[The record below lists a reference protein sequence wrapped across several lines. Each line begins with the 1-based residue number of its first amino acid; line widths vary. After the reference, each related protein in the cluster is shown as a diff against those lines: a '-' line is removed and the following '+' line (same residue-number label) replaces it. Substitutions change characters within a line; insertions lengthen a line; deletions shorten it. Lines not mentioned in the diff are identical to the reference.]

1 MIMIKDYYV
10 RAADYLSSFVRLPD
24 GSPVP
29 PDVEKIK
36 EIIAALLYNDF
47 CTKEALKRG
56 ALKHCNL
63 ILRDEL
69 FPAESVPEQPQ
80 DMHICRFCGGRLSEV
95 RSHNGA
101 RYRHCFSCHFE
112 FEEVSKND

>member
-1 MIMIKDYYV
+1 MIKGYYKQV
-10 RAADYLSSFVRLPD
+10 AEFLSGFVTMPD

-29 PDVEKIK
+29 PDVVTIK
-36 EIIAALLYNDF
+36 EIIDALICSDF
-47 CTKEALKRG
+47 CTKEDMKRS

-69 FPAESVPEQPQ
+69 FPEKTMIVEQYPATVQ
-80 DMHICRFCGGRLSEV
+80 SCRFCGGRLSEV

-112 FEEVSKND
+112 WRCEDD